1 MVRVRGCRLSKAP
14 PRARAGVGRGAGC
27 ERLTEQGQGHLDSSC
42 SDAAITCC
50 QPDRFLSSP
59 PPTHSDQWP
68 PPRSGLASSPSTL
81 ALTLGSVTIACLQFF
96 SCLKLLL
103 PQGLCT
109 GCMSCLDTATH
120 TSLPY
125 WAHTHP
131 SVLNANETPSGKPSP
146 RALHE
151 LRCPG
156 QSPTKHAIFLP
167 HQIYHNIHLRKIIT
181 GNL

>member
-1 MVRVRGCRLSKAP
+1 MHCWASSLWRGHREDVWSGCEDAEDFQKHLLEPGWEWREGLAVNSSQS
-14 PRARAGVGRGAGC
+14 RARP
-27 ERLTEQGQGHLDSSC
+27 T
-42 SDAAITCC
+42 
-50 QPDRFLSSP
+50 
-59 PPTHSDQWP
+59 PPTWTAPAQMPQSPAASLTASCHHPTNPLQSVTP
-68 PPRSGLASSPSTL
+68 TRYSLASSPSTL

-109 GCMSCLDTATH
+109 GCMSCLDTPTH
-120 TSLPY
+120 TSLPD

-131 SVLNANETPSGKPSP
+131 SALNANETPAGKPSL

-156 QSPTKHAIFLP
+156 
-167 HQIYHNIHLRKIIT
+167 
-181 GNL
+181 